1 MLRKIVLTGIVMGF
15 ICSVSFAA
23 EQNGNNTLPSP
34 GFEISTDKL
43 VLDGKGDD
51 YVMFCKRQF
60 DITSYT
66 LIKNES
72 GMIISLDE
80 LDVPCEAMVS
90 YYKKP
95 GKSNRFVVVSIE
107 VKGEPLPQPE

>member
-1 MLRKIVLTGIVMGF
+1 MLRKIVLTGIVMGLV
-15 ICSVSFAA
+15 CSGAFGA
-23 EQNGNNTLPSP
+23 EESKNRFPDI
-34 GFEISTDKL
+34 GFEVMEDKL
-43 VLDGKGDD
+43 VLDEKGDD
-51 YVMFCKRQF
+51 YVMFCMRRF

-72 GMIISLDE
+72 GRIIPLDE

-95 GKSNRFVVVSIE
+95 GKKRRYVVVSIE
-107 VKGEPLPQPE
+107 VKGEPQTLPQ